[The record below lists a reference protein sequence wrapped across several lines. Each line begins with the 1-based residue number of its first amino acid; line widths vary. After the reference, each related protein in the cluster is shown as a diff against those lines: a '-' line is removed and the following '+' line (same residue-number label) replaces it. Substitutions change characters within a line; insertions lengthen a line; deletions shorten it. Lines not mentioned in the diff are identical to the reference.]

1 MRTEY
6 DMSLNDI
13 DLFTNGGAKEI
24 LDEDNILV
32 KIMDKEGNEFES
44 KVVLGT
50 NEDLYDVVEFATSK

>member
-1 MRTEY
+1 
-6 DMSLNDI
+6 MSLNDI